1 MAREVDTAKLL
12 GVLVDS
18 HLTFAPD
25 IAKVISKARQKLYGI
40 LKLRQYGVDT
50 AGVYTAIV
58 RPALTYAAP
67 AWYTLLTVQSKTM
80 LEGVQK
86 TALSMILP
94 ELTSYEQRLKIVNL
108 PSLNDFILTSC
119 INYFKKILSD
129 NSHRLY
135 NLIPKVSECLRRSK
149 RLSNM
154 FDFNYR
160 TNLRKNSFFNN
171 MVTKVKI

>member
-1 MAREVDTAKLL
+1 
-12 GVLVDS
+12 
-18 HLTFAPD
+18 
-25 IAKVISKARQKLYGI
+25 
-40 LKLRQYGVDT
+40 
-50 AGVYTAIV
+50 
-58 RPALTYAAP
+58 
-67 AWYTLLTVQSKTM
+67 M

-94 ELTSYEQRLKIVNL
+94 ELTSYEQRLKTVNL
-108 PSLNDFILTSC
+108 PSLNDLILTLC

-160 TNLRKNSFFNN
+160 TNLRKNSFLTTWSLRLKYRTGFN
-171 MVTKVKI
+171 

>member
-1 MAREVDTAKLL
+1 
-12 GVLVDS
+12 
-18 HLTFAPD
+18 
-25 IAKVISKARQKLYGI
+25 
-40 LKLRQYGVDT
+40 
-50 AGVYTAIV
+50 
-58 RPALTYAAP
+58 
-67 AWYTLLTVQSKTM
+67 M

-108 PSLNDFILTSC
+108 NDFILTLC

-135 NLIPKVSECLRRSK
+135 NLIQKVNKCLRRSK

-160 TNLRKNSFFNN
+160 TNLRKKFIF
-171 MVTKVKI
+171 